1 MFECLRRILPITML
15 VGLLSGCA
23 HTPSVPSV
31 PSVPP
36 MAPVECPPPQPAA
49 LQPAIA
55 APTPL
60 QELLRE
66 SAQWRTLPAAALLD
80 RYEKARG
87 QVQQSATE
95 ENRLRMAL
103 LWLLPNTTFHDSASA
118 YATLRDLSAG
128 RVTGDAELDA
138 FAAALLLVADEGQ
151 HTADDLTQRLHE
163 QQKRADALQEK
174 VDAIRNM
181 ERELMRRISP

>member
-1 MFECLRRILPITML
+1 MFECLRRILPTTVL
-15 VGLLSGCA
+15 AGLLAGCA
-23 HTPSVPSV
+23 HTPSE
-31 PSVPP
+31 PP
-36 MAPVECPPPQPAA
+36 APPVAPVECPPPQPVT
-49 LQPAIA
+49 PPPMIA

-60 QELLRE
+60 QELMRE

-80 RYEKARG
+80 SYEKARV

-103 LWLLPNTTFHDSASA
+103 LWLWPNTPFHDPASA

-128 RVTGDAELDA
+128 RASGDAELDA
-138 FAAALLLVADEGQ
+138 FAAAMLLVADEGQ
-151 HTADDLTQRLHE
+151 HTADDLTQRLRE